1 MIRKVTR
8 SDVARQA
15 GVSDATVSYVLNGSP
30 KSVSVETQR
39 RVLEAAK
46 QLQYRP
52 DQIARS
58 LKTGKTNVI
67 GLVIPIIASPL
78 MAVLANNV
86 HESLLR
92 AGYSLTFANTHEDPA
107 LENRTLELLLSQS
120 IDGVIISPVSKQPPA
135 ALRTFAALDIPFVF
149 LDRYVSGISADIVT
163 TDNVAY
169 ARQAADYLLRRGCRR
184 PLCVSFSPWAS
195 SALDRVEGYFRS
207 LEEHDFPHVTERD
220 LLVVED
226 PTGRL
231 VESAFLAHID
241 THGTPDGI
249 VCLTPEAGV
258 GVLRAFRRRNI
269 PFDSRSMVVFD
280 ADWAHLLTPPI
291 PVIEQDSRSMAETAV
306 QLLVDRLGGKKSP
319 YRTVFFDARVTY
331 A

>member
-1 MIRKVTR
+1 MSRKVTR
-8 SDVARQA
+8 RDVARQA

-30 KSVSVETQR
+30 KIVSPETQQ
-39 RVLEAAK
+39 RVLDAAR
-46 QLQYRP
+46 QLHYRP

-67 GLVIPIIASPL
+67 GLVIPIISSPL

-92 AGYSLTFANTHEDPA
+92 SGYSLTFANTHEDPA

-120 IDGVIISPVSKQPPA
+120 IDGVIISPVSKQPPN
-135 ALRTFAALDIPFVF
+135 ALRTFAALDIPIVF
-149 LDRYVSGISADIVT
+149 LDRYVSGFNADIVT
-163 TDNVAY
+163 TDNVIY
-169 ARQAADYLLRRGCRR
+169 ARQATDYLLRRGCKR
-184 PLCVSFSPWAS
+184 PLCVSFSPFAS
-195 SALDRVEGYFRS
+195 SALDRVEGYLRA
-207 LEEHDFPHVTERD
+207 LNEHDFPTVVERD
-220 LLVVED
+220 VLVVED

-241 THGTPDGI
+241 THGTPDAI

-269 PFDSRSMVVFD
+269 PFDPQSMVVFD
-280 ADWAHLLTPPI
+280 ADWAQLLTPAVPA
-291 PVIEQDSRSMAETAV
+291 IEQDSRSMAETAV
-306 QLLVDRLGGKKSP
+306 QLLVDRLAGKQAP
-319 YRTVFFDARVTY
+319 YRTVFFDARVTFP
-331 A
+331 